1 MKKEKHEIVAEY
13 VECTASASASTANL
27 GPGYDVFGLGL
38 DVLQDVVS
46 IKIERKTI
54 TKKNNVKI
62 IMSGD
67 LGKSI
72 PNDLDSNSAGKVAKK
87 NYFRL

>member
-13 VECTASASASTANL
+13 VECTASASASTAKL